1 MTKDTGVFNVTRGWW
16 MRRKQAERA
25 IENCAAVWVDG
36 KEGSQ
41 IRDLKW
47 FEAIAARNA
56 QAKQC
61 ERLPS
66 VEPNR
71 CIFVP
76 PTSDPGF
83 HARRRNH
90 RLALN
95 EFMKE
100 HQTA

>member
-1 MTKDTGVFNVTRGWW
+1 MTKDTRVFNVTRGWW

-47 FEAIAARNA
+47 FEAIAARNV

-61 ERLPS
+61 ERLAAFELLGLKFRPAAS
-66 VEPNR
+66 EMHHYEHLKL
-71 CIFVP
+71 I
-76 PTSDPGF
+76 GKA
-83 HARRRNH
+83 H
-90 RLALN
+90 